1 MFKLWKTAVSCVQ
14 VRCRVF
20 FQGDALCVVLCVETL
35 NPYLLLKVV
44 CVSDDLSFWRCHAG
58 N

>member
-1 MFKLWKTAVSCVQ
+1 MENCGF
-14 VRCRVF
+14 VRSGAMPRF

-44 CVSDDLSFWRCHAG
+44 
-58 N
+58 

>member
-44 CVSDDLSFWRCHAG
+44 
-58 N
+58 